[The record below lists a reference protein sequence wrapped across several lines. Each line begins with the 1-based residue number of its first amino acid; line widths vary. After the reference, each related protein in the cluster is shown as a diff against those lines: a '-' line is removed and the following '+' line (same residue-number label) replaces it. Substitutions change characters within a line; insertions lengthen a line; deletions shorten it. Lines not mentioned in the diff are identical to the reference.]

1 MSRVVCCICRNLVVA
16 GKLSSQ
22 LMSVPAVLQC
32 HVSALPH
39 LRVCARPLVFTSAN
53 KQQSNIDFASTFDD
67 FYAPAEVLDAA
78 DLSGGASRGAQDLSK
93 GKHMSIN
100 IGGLS
105 SPGSG
110 KQGRRHSHSHGR
122 KLAKRAPGRMSLKGH
137 GQNGKGHGPNKGKLT
152 IM

>member
-1 MSRVVCCICRNLVVA
+1 MCA
-16 GKLSSQ
+16 LSLISAFA
-22 LMSVPAVLQC
+22 PALY
-32 HVSALPH
+32 SPP
-39 LRVCARPLVFTSAN
+39 RN

>member
-1 MSRVVCCICRNLVVA
+1 MSRVVCYICRNLAWWLVSLAVDRC
-16 GKLSSQ
+16 LLQ
-22 LMSVPAVLQC
+22 LYSGDMC
-32 HVSALPH
+32 ALPH
-39 LRVCARPLVFTSAN
+39 LRVCARPLVFTSAYT
-53 KQQSNIDFASTFDD
+53 QQSKIDFASTFDD
-67 FYAPAEVLDAA
+67 FYAPAEVLDAG

-122 KLAKRAPGRMSLKGH
+122 KVVKRAPGRMSLKGH